1 MNTVKSKLNLL
12 NRELGVIEFNRRV
25 LAQAQNQKAPILER
39 LKFICI
45 VASNLDEFFEIRIAV
60 LKEQLR
66 KYPKSKTVDGQVL
79 ADVYLHILSEAQ
91 ALVETKYSLF
101 KKDIIPKLNN
111 EGIHLY
117 FNHNNWTSSQ
127 LRWAKTYFQK
137 DLVPLLTPI
146 VLDPAHPFP
155 KVINKS
161 LNFFVTLE
169 GKDDFGRMPKLAVVQ
184 APRSIPRVIQMPA
197 RISPSP
203 YSLVI
208 LSTFMQA
215 FVHELFP
222 GMAVTGC
229 YQFRVTR
236 NSDLFVSDDDISDL
250 RESLKGELST
260 RHLGDAVRL
269 EISSDIPEHLM
280 KYLRRS
286 CDLNQEDCYRVDG
299 PVNLNRL
306 MQVADIVDR
315 ADLKFPTHIPRQ
327 LTINGSIFE
336 HLKKE
341 DVLLHHPYESFD
353 PVLNLLREASKD
365 PDVLAIKQTI
375 YRTGNVSPVMDALI
389 EAAKNGKEVTV
400 IVELLARFD
409 EETNISWAAKLEE
422 VGAHVVYG
430 VVKHKCHAKMMMII
444 RKEQLPIKGRKKP
457 EFILK
462 RYIHLGTGNYHPRT
476 AKLYTDFGLM
486 TSNVSLCE
494 DAHKIFMQLT
504 GTSRSIKLKA
514 LWNSPFTMFDNIVR
528 SIRAEAKAAK
538 AGKPARIVAKV
549 NALLEPLIIAELY
562 KASQAGVKIDLIVR
576 GVCALK
582 PKVKGLSENI
592 NVRSIIGQFLEH
604 HRIYYFH
611 ANGKEALYLS
621 SADWMDRNLFR
632 RIEVAFPVLDK
643 TLKQKAIHEGLNE
656 LLKDKSAWIMNSNG
670 TYRQSKV
677 LTQNTQPSGQ
687 ENLLLKYNTNAAL
700 SKRKVKA

>member
-1 MNTVKSKLNLL
+1 
-12 NRELGVIEFNRRV
+12 
-25 LAQAQNQKAPILER
+25 
-39 LKFICI
+39 
-45 VASNLDEFFEIRIAV
+45 
-60 LKEQLR
+60 
-66 KYPKSKTVDGQVL
+66 
-79 ADVYLHILSEAQ
+79 
-91 ALVETKYSLF
+91 
-101 KKDIIPKLNN
+101 
-111 EGIHLY
+111 
-117 FNHNNWTSSQ
+117 
-127 LRWAKTYFQK
+127 
-137 DLVPLLTPI
+137 
-146 VLDPAHPFP
+146 
-155 KVINKS
+155 
-161 LNFFVTLE
+161 
-169 GKDDFGRMPKLAVVQ
+169 
-184 APRSIPRVIQMPA
+184 
-197 RISPSP
+197 
-203 YSLVI
+203 
-208 LSTFMQA
+208 
-215 FVHELFP
+215 
-222 GMAVTGC
+222 
-229 YQFRVTR
+229 
-236 NSDLFVSDDDISDL
+236 
-250 RESLKGELST
+250 
-260 RHLGDAVRL
+260 
-269 EISSDIPEHLM
+269 
-280 KYLRRS
+280 
-286 CDLNQEDCYRVDG
+286 
-299 PVNLNRL
+299 

-315 ADLKFPTHIPRQ
+315 PDLKFPMHIPKQ
-327 LTINGSIFE
+327 LNINGSIFE

-341 DVLLHHPYESFD
+341 DILLHHPYESFD

-430 VVKHKCHAKMMMII
+430 VVKHKCHAKMMMIV
-444 RKEQLPIKGRKKP
+444 RKEQLPTKGKKKP

-462 RYIHLGTGNYHPRT
+462 RYMHLGTGNYHPRT
-476 AKLYTDFGLM
+476 AKLYSDFGLM
-486 TSNVSLCE
+486 TSNLSLCE

-549 NALLEPLIIAELY
+549 NALLEPLIITELY

-592 NVRSIIGQFLEH
+592 HVRSIIGQFLEH

-643 TLKQKAIHEGLNE
+643 TLKQKAIYEGLHM

-670 TYRQSKV
+670 TYRQSKG
-677 LTQNTQPSGQ
+677 LTQNVPPSGQ
-687 ENLLLKYNTNAAL
+687 ENLLLKYDTKVAL